1 MSIRFDLTLDR
12 LRAAGEPTRLRILAL
27 LRERDLSVG
36 EIVQVLSLSQP
47 RLSHH
52 LKALTGA
59 GLVERLPEG
68 SFVFYRASSQG
79 DGRIFLDSLFQQ
91 FGKHVPEFQRDAERL
106 AEVSAMRAASAQA
119 YFSSVAENWDVI
131 RSLHYPNEAIEQV
144 LLEIAGPGPFR
155 RVVDFGTGTGRM
167 LALFAGRARDA
178 EGIDLSH
185 HMLTVARANLER
197 DGTPIARVR
206 QGDVTA
212 VPFEDA
218 SADLVIIHQV
228 LHYVD
233 APNRVIAE
241 AARILEPGGRLLVV
255 DFAPHELE
263 FLRAEHGHHRL
274 GIASDAMAAWM
285 RAAGLKQSE
294 PRQFEPPPGNGQGL
308 TVNIWTADK
317 PAAAQESAA

>member
-1 MSIRFDLTLDR
+1 MSARFDLTLDR

-68 SFVFYRASSQG
+68 SFVFYRAASRG
-79 DGRIFLDSLFQQ
+79 DGRVFLDSLFEQL
-91 FGKHVPEFQRDAERL
+91 GKDVPELLRDAERL
-106 AEVSAMRAASAQA
+106 EEVSTTRAASAQT
-119 YFSSVAENWDVI
+119 YFSSVADNWDTI
-131 RSLHYPNEAIEQV
+131 RSLHYPNEAIEQA

-155 RVVDFGTGTGRM
+155 HVVDFGTGTGRM
-167 LALFAGRARDA
+167 LALFAPRAREA

-197 DGTPIARVR
+197 NGTPVARVR

-212 VPFEDA
+212 APFDDA

-241 AARILEPGGRLLVV
+241 AARVLEPGGRLLVV
-255 DFAPHELE
+255 DFAPHDLE
-263 FLRAEHGHHRL
+263 FLRTEHGHHRL
-274 GIASDAMAAWM
+274 GLSPDAMSAWAT
-285 RAAGLKQSE
+285 AAGLRLSD
-294 PRQFEPPPGNGQGL
+294 PRTFAPPPENAQGL
-308 TVNIWTADK
+308 TVNIWTAEK
-317 PAAAQESAA
+317 PAAAQETAA

>member
-1 MSIRFDLTLDR
+1 MSERFDLTLEQ

-36 EIVQVLSLSQP
+36 EIVQILSLSQP

-68 SFVFYRASSQG
+68 SFVFYRAASRG
-79 DGRIFLDSLFQQ
+79 DGRAFLDALFEQLGNQ
-91 FGKHVPEFQRDAERL
+91 VPELLRDAERL
-106 AEVSAMRAASAQA
+106 DEVSASRAASAQA
-119 YFSSVAENWDVI
+119 YFSSVADNWDAI
-131 RSLHYPNEAIEQV
+131 RTLHYPNEAIEQA

-167 LALFAGRARDA
+167 LALFAPRAVEA

-197 DGTPIARVR
+197 DGSPVARVR

-212 VPFEDA
+212 VPFENA

-241 AARILEPGGRLLVV
+241 AGRILQPGGRLLVV
-255 DFAPHELE
+255 DFAPHDLE
-263 FLRAEHGHHRL
+263 FLRTEHGHHRL
-274 GIASDAMAAWM
+274 GLSPDAMEGWTS
-285 RAAGLKQSE
+285 AAGLKLSK
-294 PRQFEPPPGNGQGL
+294 PRAFAPPPENEQGL
-308 TVNIWTADK
+308 TVHIWTAEK
-317 PAAAQESAA
+317 PADAQESAA

>member
-1 MSIRFDLTLDR
+1 MSERFDLTLER

-59 GLVERLPEG
+59 GLVERMPEG
-68 SFVFYRASSQG
+68 SFVFYRAASRG
-79 DGRIFLDSLFQQ
+79 DGRVFLDTLFEQL
-91 FGKHVPEFQRDAERL
+91 GHHVPELLRDAERL
-106 AEVSAMRAASAQA
+106 DEVSASRAASAQT
-119 YFSSVAENWDVI
+119 YFSSVADNWDTI
-131 RSLHYPNEAIEQV
+131 RTLHYPNEAIEQA

-167 LALFAGRARDA
+167 LTLFAPRAMEA

-197 DGTPIARVR
+197 DGCRVARVR

-241 AARILEPGGRLLVV
+241 AGRILQPGGRLLVV
-255 DFAPHELE
+255 DFAPHDLE
-263 FLRAEHGHHRL
+263 FLRTEHGHHRL
-274 GIASDAMAAWM
+274 GLSPDAMEGWAT
-285 RAAGLKQSE
+285 AAGLKLSE
-294 PRQFEPPPGNGQGL
+294 PRGFAPPPENEQGL
-308 TVNIWTADK
+308 TVHIWTAEKSAD
-317 PAAAQESAA
+317 AQESAA

>member
-1 MSIRFDLTLDR
+1 MSERFDLTLDR

-68 SFVFYRASSQG
+68 SFVFYRAASRG
-79 DGRIFLDSLFQQ
+79 DGRAFLDSLFAQL
-91 FGKHVPEFQRDAERL
+91 GADLPEFRRDTDRL
-106 AEVSAMRAASAQA
+106 EEVSAARAASAQA
-119 YFSSVAENWDVI
+119 YFSAVAENWDAI
-131 RSLHYPNEAIEQV
+131 RSLHYPNESIEQA

-167 LALFAGRARDA
+167 LALFAPLSEEA

-197 DGTPIARVR
+197 DGISAARVR

-212 VPFEDA
+212 APFDDA

-233 APNRVIAE
+233 APNRVVAE
-241 AARILEPGGRLLVV
+241 AARVLEPGGRLLVV
-255 DFAPHELE
+255 DFAPHDLE
-263 FLRAEHGHHRL
+263 FLRTEHGHHRL
-274 GIASDAMAAWM
+274 GLTPDAMQAWTS
-285 RAAGLKQSE
+285 AAGLKLSQ
-294 PRQFEPPPGNGQGL
+294 PRAFAPPPGNEPGL
-308 TVNIWTADK
+308 TVNIWVAEK
-317 PAAAQESAA
+317 SAAAQESAA

>member
-1 MSIRFDLTLDR
+1 MSERFDLTLER

-36 EIVQVLSLSQP
+36 EIVQILSLSQP

-52 LKALTGA
+52 LKSLTGA

-68 SFVFYRASSQG
+68 SFVFYRAASRG
-79 DGRIFLDSLFQQ
+79 DGRVFLDTLFEQL
-91 FGKHVPEFQRDAERL
+91 GENVPELIRDAERL
-106 AEVSAMRAASAQA
+106 DEVSASRAASAQA
-119 YFSSVAENWDVI
+119 YFSAVADNWDAI
-131 RSLHYPNEAIEQV
+131 RSLHYPNEAIEQA
-144 LLEIAGPGPFR
+144 LLDIAGPGPFR

-167 LALFAGRARDA
+167 LTLFAPRAGEA

-197 DGTPIARVR
+197 EGVPVARVR

-212 VPFEDA
+212 VPFENET
-218 SADLVIIHQV
+218 ADLVIIHQV

-241 AARILEPGGRLLVV
+241 AARILQPGGRLLVV
-255 DFAPHELE
+255 DFAPHDLE
-263 FLRAEHGHHRL
+263 FLRTDHGHHRL
-274 GIASDAMAAWM
+274 GLSRDTIEGWTA
-285 RAAGLKQSE
+285 AAGLKLSG
-294 PRQFEPPPGNGQGL
+294 PRAFAPPPENKQGL
-308 TVNIWTADK
+308 TVNIWTAEK
-317 PAAAQESAA
+317 PAAAQESVA

>member
-1 MSIRFDLTLDR
+1 MSERFDLTLER

-36 EIVQVLSLSQP
+36 EIVQILSLSQP

-52 LKALTGA
+52 LKSLTGA

-68 SFVFYRASSQG
+68 SFVFYRAASRG
-79 DGRIFLDSLFQQ
+79 DGRVFLDTLFEQL
-91 FGKHVPEFQRDAERL
+91 GENVPELIRDAERL
-106 AEVSAMRAASAQA
+106 DEVSAARAASAQA
-119 YFSSVAENWDVI
+119 YFSAVADNWDAI
-131 RSLHYPNEAIEQV
+131 RSLHYPNEAIEQA
-144 LLEIAGPGPFR
+144 LLDIAGPGPFR

-167 LALFAGRARDA
+167 LTLFAPRAGEA

-197 DGTPIARVR
+197 EGVPVARVR

-212 VPFEDA
+212 VPFENET
-218 SADLVIIHQV
+218 ADLVIIHQV

-241 AARILEPGGRLLVV
+241 AARILQPGGRLLVV
-255 DFAPHELE
+255 DFAPHDLE
-263 FLRAEHGHHRL
+263 FLRTDHGHHRL
-274 GIASDAMAAWM
+274 GLSRDTIEGWTS
-285 RAAGLKQSE
+285 AAGLKLSG
-294 PRQFEPPPGNGQGL
+294 PRAFAPPPENKQGL
-308 TVNIWTADK
+308 TVNIWTAEK
-317 PAAAQESAA
+317 PAAAQESVA